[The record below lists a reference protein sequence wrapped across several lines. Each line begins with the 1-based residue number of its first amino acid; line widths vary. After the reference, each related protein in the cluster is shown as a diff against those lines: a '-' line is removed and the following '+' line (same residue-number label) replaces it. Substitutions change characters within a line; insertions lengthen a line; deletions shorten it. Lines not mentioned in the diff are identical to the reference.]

1 MSSVPAVNR
10 QDLLT
15 HLMRLE
21 GARHPYTSRAHL
33 EAAQAY
39 IVSQWH
45 AWGLSV
51 TVDEFPYLGERFAN
65 LIARP
70 PHAPPG
76 PRLIIGAH
84 VDTVPDSPGAD
95 DNASGIAALLELS
108 RLVMSS
114 SWNLPIEFVAF
125 TLEELGL
132 VGSAHYAAQLRR
144 ARIPL
149 AGMLSLEMIGF
160 TETAGLQHY
169 PPWLRYRFPATGT
182 YLGVGANRR
191 SQAFLTRV
199 AQALRT
205 IDGLPVE
212 TLVVPGKG
220 GVFPQIRLSD
230 HAPFWDRGYPALLI
244 TDTAFF
250 RNPHYHQPSDTVTT
264 LDLAFLERVTQGL
277 LAAIATFVP

>member
-1 MSSVPAVNR
+1 MLR
-10 QDLLT
+10 HLT
-15 HLMRLE
+15 RLE

-33 EAAQAY
+33 DAAQAY
-39 IVSQWH
+39 IVSQWR
-45 AWGLSV
+45 AWGLAI
-51 TVDEFPYLGERFAN
+51 TVDEFSYLGERFAN

-70 PHAPPG
+70 PNAPPG
-76 PRLIIGAH
+76 PRLVIGAH

-95 DNASGIAALLELS
+95 DNASGVAALLELS
-108 RLVMSS
+108 HLVMSS
-114 SWNLPIEFVAF
+114 SWKMPIEFVVF

-132 VGSAHYAAQLRR
+132 VGSTHYAAQLRR
-144 ARIPL
+144 ARTSL
-149 AGMLSLEMIGF
+149 AGMLSLEMLGF

-169 PPWLRYRFPATGT
+169 PPWLRHQFPATGT

-191 SQAFLTRV
+191 SQTLLTRV

-205 IDGLPVE
+205 IEGLPVE

-220 GVFPQIRLSD
+220 WVLPQIRLSD

-250 RNPHYHQPSDTVTT
+250 RNPHYHQSSDTVAT

-277 LAAIATFVP
+277 LAAIATFDSS